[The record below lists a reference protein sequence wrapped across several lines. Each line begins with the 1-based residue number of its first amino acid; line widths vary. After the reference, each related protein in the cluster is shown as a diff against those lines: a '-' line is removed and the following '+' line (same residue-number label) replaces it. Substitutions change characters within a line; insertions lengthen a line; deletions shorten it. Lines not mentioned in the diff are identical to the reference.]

1 MAASRAET
9 LRTLSFTLCL
19 IAALIFAGTRQPVSA
34 QVDGQ
39 NQASLPLSQAQN
51 LDGDLSEN
59 GPDDAWEDGAEDVPG
74 GMTEMDFSNLEQGTD
89 KRLSLKGSGV
99 VLQGLDK
106 ITARVSTFSVP
117 LDQVAEFGSL
127 KVLVRA
133 CYKTPPEEAPENA
146 AFLEIVEQKPD
157 SEARKM
163 FGGWMFSSS
172 PAVSA
177 LEHPV
182 YDVWVHNCILP
193 GDAEFSY
200 SSGDAGE
207 LEVPEKA
214 AADN

>member
-1 MAASRAET
+1 MAASRAEA

-89 KRLSLKGSGV
+89 ERLSLKGSGV